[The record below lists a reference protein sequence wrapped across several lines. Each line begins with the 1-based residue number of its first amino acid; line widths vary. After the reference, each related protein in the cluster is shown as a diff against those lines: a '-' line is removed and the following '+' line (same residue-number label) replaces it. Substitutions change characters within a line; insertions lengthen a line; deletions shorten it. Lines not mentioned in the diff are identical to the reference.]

1 MKRKVLVGLLAVVL
15 VAGMMSC
22 ASFTDNTY
30 KTLYTAG
37 TSYDAAMKSVAS
49 LQAQGKITTAQRAE
63 INKYATM
70 YYVAYQASVDA
81 FEVYMKTNSAA
92 DKDKLAVALTE
103 ATAKLSN
110 LLAYI
115 AQVKGVLK

>member
-1 MKRKVLVGLLAVVL
+1 
-15 VAGMMSC
+15 
-22 ASFTDNTY
+22 
-30 KTLYTAG
+30 
-37 TSYDAAMKSVAS
+37 
-49 LQAQGKITTAQRAE
+49 
-63 INKYATM
+63 M
-70 YYVAYQASVDA
+70 YYVAYQGAVDA